1 MSVSRFCRKRGCFAL
16 SQQLQFRQSFFLSK
30 KQNKNNHDNK
40 KLEIKTWKTT
50 KLKMSQFLGFWAAF

>member
-1 MSVSRFCRKRGCFAL
+1 MLCFVATIAI
-16 SQQLQFRQSFFLSK
+16 QTIFLSFK
-30 KQNKNNHDNK
+30 KTKQNNHDNK